1 MNKNQQEKIF
11 FNDFNDF
18 CEYFDIEK
26 LIESPFFN
34 QAITHSSI
42 SKKHCYERLEFLGDT
57 ILNFCV
63 SKMLFIKYPSLY
75 EGQLSKKKSYLISRK
90 VCRQVAKDIAL
101 EEKIKYSKKS
111 SIKNVE
117 FLSADVVESII
128 CAVYFEFGI
137 EKTYN
142 IITTLF
148 APYDIEDVVDPKM
161 VLQEYA
167 QKKYQTLPQYSILK
181 QEGTENEP
189 VFTAVVVVN
198 QHSSTGIGKTKKNA
212 EKQAAERLL
221 EQIKKKNN

>member
-1 MNKNQQEKIF
+1 M
-11 FNDFNDF
+11 
-18 CEYFDIEK
+18 
-26 LIESPFFN
+26 
-34 QAITHSSI
+34 
-42 SKKHCYERLEFLGDT
+42 
-57 ILNFCV
+57 
-63 SKMLFIKYPSLY
+63 
-75 EGQLSKKKSYLISRK
+75 
-90 VCRQVAKDIAL
+90 
-101 EEKIKYSKKS
+101 
-111 SIKNVE
+111 
-117 FLSADVVESII
+117 VESII

-181 QEGTENEP
+181 QEGTDDEP

-212 EKQAAERLL
+212 EKQAAEMLL
-221 EQIKKKNN
+221 KKIKFNND

>member
-1 MNKNQQEKIF
+1 MNKNQQEKLF
-11 FNDFNDF
+11 FHDFDDF
-18 CEYFDIEK
+18 CQYFDIANLQK
-26 LIESPFFN
+26 SPYFVR
-34 QAITHSSI
+34 AITHSSI
-42 SKKHCYERLEFLGDT
+42 SKKSCYERLEFLGDT
-57 ILNFCV
+57 ILNFCI
-63 SKMLFIKYPSLY
+63 SKMLFIKYPALN

-90 VCRQVAKDIAL
+90 VCCKVAKDIAL
-101 EEKIKYSKKS
+101 EEKIRFSKKS

-128 CAVYFEFGI
+128 CSIYFEFGI

-148 APYDIEDVVDPKM
+148 APYDTENIIDPKM
-161 VLQEYA
+161 ILQEYA

-198 QHSSTGIGKTKKNA
+198 QHSSTGIGTTKKNA
-212 EKQAAERLL
+212 EKQAAEMLL
-221 EQIKKKNN
+221 KKINVKN

>member
-1 MNKNQQEKIF
+1 MNKNQQEKLF
-11 FNDFNDF
+11 FNNFDNF
-18 CEYFDIEK
+18 CLYFDIEDLLK
-26 LIESPFFN
+26 SPYFAR
-34 QAITHSSI
+34 AITHSSI
-42 SKKHCYERLEFLGDT
+42 SKKCCYERLEFLGDT
-57 ILNFCV
+57 ILNFCI
-63 SKMLFIKYPSLY
+63 SKMLFTKYLSLN

-90 VCRQVAKDIAL
+90 VCCQVAKDIAL

-128 CAVYFEFGI
+128 CSIYFEFGM

-148 APYDIEDVVDPKM
+148 APYDTENIIDPKM
-161 VLQEYA
+161 ILQEYA

-198 QHSSTGIGKTKKNA
+198 QHSSTGIGTTKKNA
-212 EKQAAERLL
+212 EKQAAEMLL
-221 EQIKKKNN
+221 KKINVKN